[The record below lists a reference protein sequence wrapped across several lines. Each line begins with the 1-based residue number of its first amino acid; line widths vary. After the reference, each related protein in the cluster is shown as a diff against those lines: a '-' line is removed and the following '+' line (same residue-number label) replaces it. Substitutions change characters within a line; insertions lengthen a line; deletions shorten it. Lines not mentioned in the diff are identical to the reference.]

1 MSRREQ
7 TTREDRMR
15 TLINALTTCLFAL
28 LLASIAVGQAQ
39 GQGYKLVDTVKIGGE
54 GGWDYL
60 TVDTAAHRLYISRG
74 THVQVFDIESKTVV
88 GDIPNTTG
96 VHGIALAPELGRGF
110 TSNGRDSSVT
120 VFDLNTLK
128 TLTTIKMQARNP
140 DAILFDHYSGRLFTF
155 NGGSS
160 NTTVIDA
167 KADSIVGYLALE
179 GRPEFAVADGEGKIF
194 VNLEDKSSLVAF
206 ESQTLK
212 IIGRWPLAP
221 GENPSGL
228 AMDCEHKRL
237 FSGCANKLMIVLD
250 ADSGRVLASLP
261 IGKGV
266 DATGYDPATDLAFSS
281 NGEGTL
287 TIVSEDT
294 PDKFSVVENVPTQR
308 GSRTMALDEKS
319 HRIYLAGAT
328 FGPPPPPTPDHPRPR
343 PTMEPGSFVI
353 LILERQ

>member
-1 MSRREQ
+1 MK
-7 TTREDRMR
+7 
-15 TLINALTTCLFAL
+15 TLINAVACCLFAL
-28 LLASIAVGQAQ
+28 FLTTMSVGQTQ
-39 GQGYKLVDTVKIGGE
+39 GQGYKVVDKIKIGGE

-74 THVQVFDIESKTVV
+74 THVQVFDTETKSVI
-88 GDIPNTTG
+88 GDIPKTTG
-96 VHGIALAPELGRGF
+96 VHGIALAPELGQGF

-120 VFDLNTLK
+120 VFDLMTLK
-128 TLTTIKMQARNP
+128 VLATIKMQARNP
-140 DAILFDHYSGRLFTF
+140 DAILYDAFSLRVFTF

-160 NTTVIDA
+160 SATVIDA

-212 IIGRWPLAP
+212 IVGRWPLAP
-221 GENPSGL
+221 GEEPSGL
-228 AMDCEHKRL
+228 AMDREHKRL

-261 IGKGV
+261 IGQGV
-266 DATGYDPATDLAFSS
+266 DATGYDPVTHLAFSS

-287 TIVSEDT
+287 TVVSEDS
-294 PDKFSVVENVPTQR
+294 PDKFSVVENVSTQR

-319 HRIYLAGAT
+319 HRVYLAGAT
-328 FGPPPPPTPDHPRPR
+328 FGPPPPPTPERPRPR

-353 LILERQ
+353 LILER